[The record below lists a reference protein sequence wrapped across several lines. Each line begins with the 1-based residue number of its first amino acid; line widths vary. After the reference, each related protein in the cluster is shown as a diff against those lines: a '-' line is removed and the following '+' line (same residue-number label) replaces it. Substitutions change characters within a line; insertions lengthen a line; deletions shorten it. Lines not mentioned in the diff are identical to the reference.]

1 MILTIVL
8 LLIGASAFVLYP
20 FVVRDS
26 DEGSGA
32 GDCNESIAAMRQQAN
47 VDLFKEQQAQFQL
60 QLDRTEID
68 EAEYQRLITDA
79 QQLLLRNTEAE
90 SGLADRVNKQGLW
103 LVPVLLL
110 LVASTTFFTYQKIG
124 AEDDENIKRLMNLA
138 AEQTTEQQA
147 ADWNAELIAAIAER
161 VQQRPDNIYYWAM
174 LAQSSIAKGDILA
187 ASKYFA
193 SAIEVE
199 PGDSFLLAQ
208 YAEALFLVDGSRF
221 TDRVITALDQ
231 AFAADSNNQTVLG
244 LKGIQA
250 FENREFKLA
259 ITYWEGARRGMDPT
273 SPTWQALQSGIE
285 RVNLVIAALAE
296 LDNPLIDDKDAQQT
310 SSTEAVTTVKI
321 AISISP
327 DVPFSQDQLVFVAA
341 VRETGP
347 PMPLAARKLRA
358 GDLPI
363 SITLS
368 DKDALMAGQNLSSVS
383 RIRLVARLSA
393 SGSATPQPGDWEA
406 VSDGFDLTTSQQSKT
421 LNINRQRP

>member
-8 LLIGASAFVLYP
+8 LLIGASAFVFYP
-20 FVVRDS
+20 FIVRDS

-32 GDCNESIAAMRQQAN
+32 GDGSESIAVMRQQAN
-47 VDLFKEQQAQFQL
+47 VDLFKEQQAQFQQ
-60 QLDRTEID
+60 QLDRAEID

-124 AEDDENIKRLMNLA
+124 AEDDENIKLLMNLA

-208 YAEALFLVDGSRF
+208 YSEALFLVDGSRF

-285 RVNLVIAALAE
+285 RVNLVIAALAD
-296 LDNPLIDDKDAQQT
+296 LDNPLIDDKDAQQA
-310 SSTEAVTTVKI
+310 SSAEAVTTVKI

-393 SGSATPQPGDWEA
+393 SGSATPQSGDWEA

>member
-8 LLIGASAFVLYP
+8 LLLGASLFVLYP
-20 FVVRDS
+20 FIVRHR
-26 DEGSGA
+26 DEGNGRET
-32 GDCNESIAAMRQQAN
+32 GSIAAMRQQAN
-47 VDLFKEQQAQFQL
+47 VDLFKEQQAQFQQ
-60 QLDRTEID
+60 QLDRAEID
-68 EAEYQRLITDA
+68 EPEYQRLITDA
-79 QQLLLRNTEAE
+79 QHLLLRNTEAE
-90 SGLADRVNKQGLW
+90 AGLADRVNKQGLW

-110 LVASTTFFTYQKIG
+110 LTTSATFFTYHKIG

-147 ADWNAELIAAIAER
+147 ADWNAELIAAITER

-187 ASKYFA
+187 ASDYFA

-208 YAEALFLVDGSRF
+208 YAESLFLVDGSRF
-221 TDRVITALDQ
+221 TDRVIKALDQ

-259 ITYWEGARRGMDPT
+259 ITYWEGARRGMDPA

-285 RVNLVIAALAE
+285 RVNLVIAALADLE
-296 LDNPLIDDKDAQQT
+296 HPLIDDKKSLQSPSA
-310 SSTEAVTTVKI
+310 EAVKTVTM

-358 GDLPI
+358 GDLPV

-368 DKDALMAGQNLSSVS
+368 DKDALMAGQNLSSAN
-383 RIRLVARLSA
+383 RIRLVARLSV
-393 SGSATPQPGDWEA
+393 SGSATPQSGDWEA
-406 VSDGFDLTTSQQSKT
+406 VSDGFDLALSKQLKT